1 MMVTPN
7 LKTINEL
14 YDDFVQRTP
23 PEKPVLG
30 FQGHTITLGDLHAR
44 VDAFTIHLS
53 QLGVRPGVVVGY
65 TLPNCPEVI
74 YLYFAISRLG
84 GCALPLYPMI
94 PDRGKVGLLQRADAK
109 LVVTTSQQY
118 TSLKEASTQTRAEYR
133 IVTVDTHPDGGTS
146 LMTPPPADF
155 DPSSVIL
162 KQTPPHLPL
171 LIAAS
176 SGTTGT
182 PKSVLMTQANL
193 AAEVYAASELVTP
206 FTDDC
211 PPGYSTAMA
220 FPLST
225 AGMIVVSGVMFSGLF
240 MIFTAD
246 VSPVK
251 FMELVTQWQADSISV
266 PPAFCEAILSLPML
280 DSFDRS
286 SIRRVMTGMDFL
298 SPALVQR
305 LKEKFPNLNRF
316 ANGYGLIETSDVI
329 MVAKGKV
336 PEDGVVP
343 STTKVTLVEGVGNR
357 IEVRDEAGNSVP
369 VGEEGIL
376 YVKGPNV
383 LPGYL
388 GNPEE
393 TQRGFVD
400 GWFCT
405 GDVVRNEGDGS
416 VTLLGRQKYLI
427 KRGGKS
433 VSPVVVQNHLNKL
446 VGVKDSAVVGVPHPL
461 YGEMVW
467 AFIVRQSE
475 DAVQLKD
482 VMKHCRA
489 ELANYMVPDQVS
501 FIPQIPKKPGVG
513 KVDMDTMKALALKEL
528 DSIAGAEND

>member
-1 MMVTPN
+1 MPPN
-7 LKTINEL
+7 LKTVNEI
-14 YDDFVQRTP
+14 YADFVARTP
-23 PEKPVLG
+23 PETPLFG
-30 FQGHTITLGDLHAR
+30 FNDQTITLKELQANIN
-44 VDAFTIHLS
+44 AFTAHLS
-53 QLGVRPGVVVGY
+53 QLGVRPGTVVGY
-65 TLPNCPEVI
+65 TLHNCPEVI

-94 PDRGKVGLLQRADAK
+94 PDRGKVGLFQRGKAQW
-109 LVVTTSQQY
+109 VVTTGQQY
-118 TSLKEASTQTRAEYR
+118 ASLKEASTQAGAGYT
-133 IVTVDTHPDGGTS
+133 IVTVDAHPEGGASLAGPIPVGFDLDG
-146 LMTPPPADF
+146 
-155 DPSSVIL
+155 VIL
-162 KQTPPHLPL
+162 KQTPPQLPL

-176 SGTTGT
+176 SGTTGV

-193 AAEVYAASELVTP
+193 AAEVYAASGLITP

-225 AGMIVVSGVMFSGLF
+225 AAMIVVSAVMFGGVF
-240 MIFTAD
+240 MIFSAD

-251 FMELVTQWQADSISV
+251 FMQLVAQWKADSLSV
-266 PPAFCEAILSLPML
+266 PPAYCEAILSLPML
-280 DSFDRS
+280 DAFDRS
-286 SIRRVMTGMDFL
+286 SIKRVMTGMDFL

-305 LKEKFPNLNRF
+305 LKAKFPHLNRF

-329 MVAKGKV
+329 MVAKGAV
-336 PEDGVVP
+336 PADGMVAA
-343 STTKVTLVEGVGNR
+343 TGKVTLTAGVGNQ
-357 IEVRDEAGNSVP
+357 IEVRDEAGNTVP
-369 VGEEGIL
+369 VGSEGIL

-383 LPGYL
+383 VQGYL

-393 TQRGFVD
+393 TQRSFAD

-416 VTLLGRQKYLI
+416 ITLLGRQKYLI

-433 VSPVVVQNHLNKL
+433 VSPVVVQNHLNRL
-446 VGVKDSAVVGVPHPL
+446 AGVKDSAVVGVPHPL

-482 VMKHCRA
+482 VMKHCRV
-489 ELANYMVPDQVS
+489 ELANYMVPDQVT
-501 FIPQIPKKPGVG
+501 FVPEIPKKSGVG
-513 KVDMDTMKALALKEL
+513 KIDIDAMKAMAQQEL
-528 DSIAGAEND
+528 DAIAGANND

>member
-1 MMVTPN
+1 MITPN
-7 LKTINEL
+7 LKTVNEL

-23 PEKPVLG
+23 PEQPLLG
-30 FQGHTITLGDLHAR
+30 FNDRTITLEDLHTG
-44 VDAFTIHLS
+44 VDAFATHLS
-53 QLGVRPGVVVGY
+53 QLGVRPGAVVGY
-65 TLPNCPEVI
+65 TLPNCPEVF

-94 PDRGKVGLLQRADAK
+94 PDRGKVGLLQRAKAQ
-109 LVVTTSQQY
+109 LVITTSQQY
-118 TSLKEASTQTRAEYR
+118 GSLQEASAQMGVEYQ
-133 IVTVDTHPDGGTS
+133 IVTVDAHPEGGVSLAGPLPDG
-146 LMTPPPADF
+146 F
-155 DPSSVIL
+155 DLDSVIM

-193 AAEVYAASELVTP
+193 AAEAYAASELVTP

-225 AGMIVVSGVMFSGLF
+225 AAMIVVSGVMFGGVF
-240 MIFTAD
+240 IIFTAD

-251 FMELVTQWQADSISV
+251 FMQLVTQWKADSLSV

-280 DSFDRS
+280 DSFDLS
-286 SIRRVMTGMDFL
+286 SIKRVMTGMDFF
-298 SPALVQR
+298 SPGLVQR
-305 LKEKFPNLNRF
+305 LEAKFPNLNSW

-329 MVAKGKV
+329 MVAKGTV
-336 PEDGVVP
+336 PEDGTIS
-343 STTKVTLVEGVGNR
+343 STSKVTLVEGIGNQ
-357 IEVRDEAGNSVP
+357 IEVCDEEGNSLP
-369 VGEEGIL
+369 VGGEGIL

-383 LPGYL
+383 LQGYL

-393 TQRGFVD
+393 TQRSFVD

-405 GDVVRNEGDGS
+405 GDMVRNEGNGS

-433 VSPVVVQNHLNKL
+433 VSPVVVQNHLNQL
-446 VGVKDSAVVGVPHPL
+446 AGVKDSAVIGVLHPL

-467 AFIVRQSE
+467 AFVVRQSE

-482 VMKHCRA
+482 VMKHCRI
-489 ELANYMVPDQVS
+489 ELANYMVPDQVT
-501 FIPQIPKKPGVG
+501 FVPGIPKKPGVG
-513 KVDMDTMKALALKEL
+513 KVNIDAMKAMAQKEL
-528 DSIAGAEND
+528 DETS

>member
-1 MMVTPN
+1 MITKN
-7 LKTINEL
+7 LKTVNEI
-14 YDDFVQRTP
+14 YDDFFQNNP
-23 PEKPVLG
+23 PEKPLFG
-30 FQGHTITLGDLHAR
+30 FNDQTITLGDLSAK
-44 VDAFTIHLS
+44 VDAFTGHLS

-94 PDRGKVGLLQRADAK
+94 PDRSKVGLLQRADAQ
-109 LVVTTSQQY
+109 LIITTSQQY
-118 TSLKEASTQTRAEYR
+118 ASLKEASAQTGAGYQ
-133 IVTVDTHPDGGTS
+133 IVTVDAHPEGSIS
-146 LMTPPPADF
+146 LAEPLPAGF
-155 DPSSVIL
+155 DLGSVIL

-176 SGTTGT
+176 SGTTGS

-206 FTDDC
+206 FTEDC

-225 AGMIVVSGVMFSGLF
+225 AAMIVLSGVMFGDVF
-240 MIFTAD
+240 MTFTAD

-251 FMELVTQWQADSISV
+251 FMQLVEQWKADSISV

-286 SIRRVMTGMDFL
+286 SIKRVMTGMDFF
-298 SPALVQR
+298 SPGLAKR
-305 LKEKFPNLNRF
+305 LKAKFPNLDSW

-329 MVAKGKV
+329 MVGKGTI
-336 PEDGVVP
+336 PEDGVVT
-343 STTKVTLVEGVGNR
+343 STTKVTLVEGVGNQ

-369 VGEEGIL
+369 VGGEGIL
-376 YVKGPNV
+376 YIKGLNV
-383 LPGYL
+383 LQGYL

-393 TQRGFVD
+393 TQRSFVD

-405 GDVVRNEGDGS
+405 GDMVRNEGNGS
-416 VTLLGRQKYLI
+416 ITLLGRQKYLI

-433 VSPVVVQNHLNKL
+433 VSPVVVQNHLNQL
-446 VGVKDSAVVGVPHPL
+446 AGIKDSAVVGVPHPL

-482 VMKHCRA
+482 VMRHCRA
-489 ELANYMVPDQVS
+489 DLANYMVPDQVT
-501 FIPQIPKKPGVG
+501 FVPEIPKKPGVG
-513 KVDMDTMKALALKEL
+513 KVDMDTMKAMAQKDL
-528 DSIAGAEND
+528 DVSSE